1 MRSARFARLVFVIGL
16 AGSVA
21 GCSGCGDSNQA
32 TPADAG
38 PAAGGLTPE
47 QAARVVAKVGDR
59 VITLGDY
66 AAVLDRMDAFDRL
79 RYQTSERRRE
89 LLEELI
95 DVELM
100 AFEAQRRGLD
110 KKPTTQEAVRQIL
123 RDALLAEARLGL
135 PSPTDIPVEEVRAYY
150 EKNRENYREPE
161 RRRVSAIVFDDEAK
175 AKKVLASA
183 LEKKDATNW
192 GKLFFEHSLTAAKE
206 KVGNVP
212 LDLAGDLGIVGPPD
226 DPKGQNARVPA
237 SVQKSVFALAAIGD
251 VHPELVADGGKF
263 YVVRLNGRTA
273 AHERSFEE
281 AERSIRVML
290 LQQKQRELEE
300 KLEQELRQK
309 HKVEID
315 DEALSKVRV
324 PSSVQAGG
332 LPPLPAPPGV
342 APSAAPSVGAP

>member
-1 MRSARFARLVFVIGL
+1 MRPGLLARYTLLLGL
-16 AGSVA
+16 TGAFA
-21 GCSGCGDSNQA
+21 GCSGCGDSNQP

-38 PAAGGLTPE
+38 PKVGGLTPE
-47 QAARVVAKVGDR
+47 QAARVVAKVGER
-59 VITLGDY
+59 TITLGDY
-66 AAVLDRMDAFDRL
+66 AEVLDRMDAFDRL

-89 LLEELI
+89 LLDELI

-100 AFEAQRRGLD
+100 AQEAQRRGLD
-110 KKPTTQEAVRQIL
+110 KKPTTEEAVRQIL

-161 RRRVSAIVFDDEAK
+161 RRRVSAIVLDDEAK

-183 LEKKDATNW
+183 LEKKDATSW
-192 GKLFFEHSLTAAKE
+192 GKLFFEHSLSAAKE
-206 KVGNVP
+206 KLGNVP
-212 LDLAGDLGIVGPPD
+212 LDLAGDLGVVGPPD
-226 DPKGQNARVPA
+226 DPKGANARVPA
-237 SVQKSVFALAAIGD
+237 EVQKAVFTLAAIGD
-251 VHPELVADGGKF
+251 VHAELVSADGKL

-315 DEALSKVRV
+315 DEALSKVRL
-324 PSSVQAGG
+324 PSSVQPGG
-332 LPPLPAPPGV
+332 LPVPPAP
-342 APSAAPSVGAP
+342 ASAAPSAGAP

>member
-1 MRSARFARLVFVIGL
+1 MRLGLLARFTLSVGL
-16 AGSVA
+16 AGSIA

-32 TPADAG
+32 TQADAG
-38 PAAGGLTPE
+38 PAIGGLTPE

-59 VITLGDY
+59 AITLGDY
-66 AAVLDRMDAFDRL
+66 AGVLDRMDAFDRL

-89 LLEELI
+89 LLDELI

-150 EKNRENYREPE
+150 EKNRETYREPE
-161 RRRVSAIVFDDEAK
+161 RRRVSAIVLDDEAK

-183 LEKKDATNW
+183 LEKKDATSW
-192 GKLFFEHSLTAAKE
+192 GKLFFEHSLSAAKE

-226 DPKGQNARVPA
+226 DPKGQSARVPT
-237 SVQKSVFALAAIGD
+237 SVQKAVFTLAAIGD
-251 VHPELVADGGKF
+251 VHPELVAADGKF

-290 LQQKQRELEE
+290 LQLKQRELEE
-300 KLEQELRQK
+300 KLEKDLRQK

-324 PSSVQAGG
+324 PSSVQPG
-332 LPPLPAPPGV
+332 LPMPPAPPS
-342 APSAAPSVGAP
+342 APASAGAP